1 MSHFINMDYQ
11 SAYKLAKQHPNDE
24 TALTIL
30 IQSIKNLT
38 INEYKYDL
46 IDLID
51 HNEGVKKV
59 FDNLKPEIQT
69 LYRDVKES
77 IENDSILKRKR
88 LIYQI
93 GWIILY
99 REKPTPIPMTFLRK
113 KC

>member
-77 IENDSILKRKR
+77 IENDSILK
-88 LIYQI
+88 
-93 GWIILY
+93 
-99 REKPTPIPMTFLRK
+99 K
-113 KC
+113 KKD